1 VRELFLFIMIHV
13 SCVQSSSADICQDI
27 NELQTGMSP
36 ILHPEQQHHTFP
48 QRMLRENACNT
59 CVTHISSAYKEA

>member
-27 NELQTGMSP
+27 NQLQTDMSP
-36 ILHPEQQHHTFP
+36 VLHPEQQHPTFP
-48 QRMLRENACNT
+48 Q
-59 CVTHISSAYKEA
+59 